1 MAKLE
6 GDKTRPLGSK
16 YSTALCALAKI
27 LPRQPCVPSFVKS
40 KMVRPLQTYFLLFQ
54 QISFVLV
61 YIHPGNARVSPQV
74 LASGRTSTIHPG
86 IFGGRTLCA
95 DMSLRNV
102 SHVSTASRDELES
115 EKFRDELYHLIEI
128 ESGQSGC

>member
-27 LPRQPCVPSFVKS
+27 LLRQPCVPSFVKS

-95 DMSLRNV
+95 DSV
-102 SHVSTASRDELES
+102 SPQMNTTASRDELES
-115 EKFRDELYHLIEI
+115 EKFRDEL
-128 ESGQSGC
+128 

>member
-1 MAKLE
+1 MRAQFRQIE
-6 GDKTRPLGSK
+6 NGSPI
-16 YSTALCALAKI
+16 TNI
-27 LPRQPCVPSFVKS
+27 
-40 KMVRPLQTYFLLFQ
+40 FLTFQ

-95 DMSLRNV
+95 DSV
-102 SHVSTASRDELES
+102 SPQMNTTASRDELES
-115 EKFRDELYHLIEI
+115 EKFRDEL
-128 ESGQSGC
+128 